1 MLPRKSPRT
10 SKYISSPLRPHFRTN
25 THNLSLFAPQ
35 MPLSAASILHAFLL
49 TILLG
54 GGATASFPPGDG
66 DGDVNPSTMFTN
78 DTGTSRI
85 ADDTERYIC
94 YLCTGRNPLLIRYCP
109 IYWDECHLVCYADDA
124 PAATAAAIPAA
135 PLPAASANPSGV
147 HDDDECYVMKL
158 YRNGSYTI
166 VTRLG
171 CARIATC
178 LLSCGGGDMADSD
191 RKALQGTAT
200 KTAAPTATTA
210 AVQGSLTPLLADFQR
225 CGTQVTATPSLRGS
239 GGVRA
244 GGARR
249 RR

>member
-1 MLPRKSPRT
+1 
-10 SKYISSPLRPHFRTN
+10 
-25 THNLSLFAPQ
+25 

-49 TILLG
+49 TLLLG
-54 GGATASFPPGDG
+54 AAATASSVPDG
-66 DGDVNPSTMFTN
+66 NGDVNSSLFTN
-78 DTGTSRI
+78 GTGTSPN
-85 ADDTERYIC
+85 ADATERYIC

-124 PAATAAAIPAA
+124 PAATSAA
-135 PLPAASANPSGV
+135 PVPTTSLGSAAASANPSGV
-147 HDDDECYVMKL
+147 HDDECYVMKL

-166 VTRLG
+166 VTRLA

-191 RKALQGTAT
+191 RKALGSETSAV
-200 KTAAPTATTA
+200 PATTA
-210 AVQGSLTPLLADFQR
+210 AVQGSLTPRLADFQR
-225 CGTQVTATPSLRGS
+225 CGTQVTATPSLRGTV
-239 GGVRA
+239 VRA

>member
-1 MLPRKSPRT
+1 M
-10 SKYISSPLRPHFRTN
+10 
-25 THNLSLFAPQ
+25 
-35 MPLSAASILHAFLL
+35 ASV
-49 TILLG
+49 
-54 GGATASFPPGDG
+54 PPGDG
-66 DGDVNPSTMFTN
+66 DLNPSTMFTN
-78 DTGTSRI
+78 GTETSPI

-124 PAATAAAIPAA
+124 PAATAAAIPAVPVPTA
-135 PLPAASANPSGV
+135 ALGSAPAASANPSGV
-147 HDDDECYVMKL
+147 KDDECYVMKL
-158 YRNGSYTI
+158 YRNGSYAI

-191 RKALQGTAT
+191 RKALGTAT
-200 KTAAPTATTA
+200 TAAAQTTTA
-210 AVQGSLTPLLADFQR
+210 AVQGSLTPRLADFQR
-225 CGTQVTATPSLRGS
+225 CGTQVTATPSLRGAV
-239 GGVRA
+239 VRA

>member
-1 MLPRKSPRT
+1 MS
-10 SKYISSPLRPHFRTN
+10 TN
-25 THNLSLFAPQ
+25 
-35 MPLSAASILHAFLL
+35 
-49 TILLG
+49 G
-54 GGATASFPPGDG
+54 
-66 DGDVNPSTMFTN
+66 
-78 DTGTSRI
+78 TGTSPI

-109 IYWDECHLVCYADDA
+109 IYWDECHLVCYDEYDAYAD
-124 PAATAAAIPAA
+124 TAAIPAA
-135 PLPAASANPSGV
+135 PAPARAALRSSSAAANPSGV

-158 YRNGSYTI
+158 YRNGSYAI

-191 RKALQGTAT
+191 RKAMGTAT
-200 KTAAPTATTA
+200 TAAPAPTAA
-210 AVQGSLTPLLADFQR
+210 AVQGSLTPPRPADFQR
-225 CGTQVTATPSLRGS
+225 CGTQVTATPSLRGA
-239 GGVRA
+239 VFRA